1 MHANKGRAR
10 TLKKVAKGRDLR
22 RMQLGLHLD
31 LDIVAPSPV
40 GKLFLLFKSLVSS
53 LCYSVSRTAICY
65 FFFFFT

>member
-53 LCYSVSRTAICY
+53 TLL
-65 FFFFFT
+65 